1 MSIYFSFRA
10 KVSSTKSE
18 IQINLFNSKIFKKRF
33 GTKYIIICQYTYF
46 SIRQSHHLWPVGCWQ
61 LDCWTCVIKVTMSRV
76 SLRILILMGD
86 FMPIIY
92 INYNLYYYG
101 GFRAPNCLMT
111 FVTHDTRD
119 LPPLKKNRKKVGD
132 LFEDRNTNV
141 VTLPSH
147 LRCNGDCGLRLSEG
161 QASLPPRSLT

>member
-1 MSIYFSFRA
+1 
-10 KVSSTKSE
+10 
-18 IQINLFNSKIFKKRF
+18 
-33 GTKYIIICQYTYF
+33 
-46 SIRQSHHLWPVGCWQ
+46 
-61 LDCWTCVIKVTMSRV
+61 
-76 SLRILILMGD
+76 MGD

-119 LPPLKKNRKKVGD
+119 LPPPEKKSKKVGE

-141 VTLPSH
+141 VTLHHQPEAQSTPPAAQPDT
-147 LRCNGDCGLRLSEG
+147 RTGKPNTGAYKPNTDAYKAING
-161 QASLPPRSLT
+161 ASAESWYAAYC